1 MVGSITWTKTDLKGG
16 RVKEMAV
23 SSVKKLSKIG
33 FLAVCMKGKTLIHT
47 SGYPNLYT
55 AEVELY
61 NLSHICY

>member
-1 MVGSITWTKTDLKGG
+1 MYADFQVLYC
-16 RVKEMAV
+16 AV
-23 SSVKKLSKIG
+23 SLWTQKKSSNEQKKLSKIG